1 MNVSSIVVKT
11 LPDRAQEVVDCLGS
25 SGVCEVHFH
34 DAQGRIVVTIEG
46 RDVNEEMQK
55 LKRIQGLPHII
66 SADLAYAYSEKE
78 LADASAYI
86 ARMENSVPDALKE

>member
-11 LPDRAQEVVDCLGS
+11 LPERAREVVGRLGS
-25 SGVCEVHFH
+25 SGICEVHFH

-66 SADLAYAYSEKE
+66 SANLAYAYSEKE
-78 LADASAYI
+78 LADARAHI
-86 ARMENSVPDALKE
+86 TMMGNAVPDALKE